1 MMIREARY
9 DDIDALLALAKEMH
23 AESPRYSLLRF
34 SADKVAGVFRRLID
48 SPDGLLMV
56 AENSGE
62 IVGGMAAMVTPHW
75 FSDDLVSSDIGL
87 FMLPRHRGGM
97 TAVRLMRSY
106 IEWAKFKGALQ
117 IQAGISTGVQ
127 VEEAAALYR
136 RMGLKQ
142 FSIGFEV

>member
-1 MMIREARY
+1 MIREARH
-9 DDIDALLALAKEMH
+9 DDIEALLALAKEMH

-34 SADKVAGVFRRLID
+34 SADKVTGLFRRLID
-48 SPDGLLMV
+48 SPDGLLLV
-56 AENSGE
+56 ADSGGE
-62 IVGGMAAMVTPHW
+62 ISGAIAAMVTPHW
-75 FSDDLVSSDIGL
+75 FSDDLVSTDIGL

-97 TAVRLMRSY
+97 TAVRLMRGY

>member
-1 MMIREARY
+1 MMIREARH
-9 DDIDALLALAKEMH
+9 DDIPALLTLAQEMH

-34 SADKVAGVFRRLID
+34 SADKVAGLFCCLID
-48 SPDGLLMV
+48 SPDGLLLV
-56 AENSGE
+56 ADNGGE
-62 IVGGMAAMVTPHW
+62 IAGGIAAMVTPHW

-97 TAVRLMRSY
+97 TAVRLMRGY
-106 IEWAKFKGALQ
+106 IEWAKFRGALQ

-127 VEEAAALYR
+127 VEESAALYR